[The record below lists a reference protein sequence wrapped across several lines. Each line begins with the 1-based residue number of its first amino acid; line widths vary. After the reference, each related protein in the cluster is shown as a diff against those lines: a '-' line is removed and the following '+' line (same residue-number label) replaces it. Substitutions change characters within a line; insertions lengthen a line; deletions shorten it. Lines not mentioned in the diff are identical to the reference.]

1 MLASGAGRTAQLQQL
16 RDVSYNKRGFIAVLS
31 YAGARLRARARFFCA
46 RLLLGAMGWALS

>member
-31 YAGARLRARARFFCA
+31 YAGARFRARARFFLPACFWG
-46 RLLLGAMGWALS
+46 RWDGP